1 MWCVGEFVVCREVCG
16 VEGSVWCGGKC
27 AVWREVCGV

>member
-1 MWCVGEFVVCREVCG
+1 MWCVGESVVWREVCG

-27 AVWREVCGV
+27 VVCRGVCAV